1 MKSEPIQSTTRALDI
16 APEHLQRV
24 REALDDIRAGKMV
37 ILVDDEDREN
47 EGDLTL
53 GADRVTPE
61 AINFMAMHG
70 RGLICLTLTEEQVD
84 RLELPMMSAPGRSGP
99 RLGTAFTVS
108 IEASEGVTT
117 GISAQDRA
125 HTVRVASNPR
135 ARPSDIVVPG
145 HVMPLQARRGGVL
158 VRAGQTE
165 GSVDLA
171 RLAGLNEAA
180 VICEII
186 NDDGTMARMVDLET
200 FAKKHDLRILTIA
213 DLISYRL
220 QTEHLVTRL
229 SSGDIVLDR
238 TGTAWHAIVFEA
250 LLEKRQFLA
259 LVKGELDG
267 ARPTLCRMHAGST
280 LADVFTST
288 SGDGAK
294 HLDEAIDAIE
304 KEGSGVIVYLP
315 PQGDIRDDLERLL
328 KRNERS
334 ESKSSPSAAPPPGTS
349 GSRPHGGTLR
359 EYGLGAQVLRELG
372 LCKIRLL
379 TNNPRKIAG
388 IVGYGLELVESVPLV
403 SMQRHA

>member
-1 MKSEPIQSTTRALDI
+1 MKSETAQSVRGLDI
-16 APEHLQRV
+16 APEHLERV
-24 REALDDIRAGKMV
+24 RAALDDIRAGKMV

-53 GADRVTPE
+53 AADRVTPE

-70 RGLICLTLTEEQVD
+70 RGLICLTLTEEQVQ
-84 RLELPMMSAPGRSGP
+84 RLDLPMMTAPGRSGP

-135 ARPSDIVVPG
+135 AKPSDIVVPG
-145 HVMPLQARRGGVL
+145 HVLPLQARRGGVL

-186 NDDGTMARMVDLET
+186 NDDGTMARMPDLEE
-200 FAKKHDLRILTIA
+200 FAKRHNLRILTIA

-229 SSGDIVLDR
+229 SEGDIVLDR

-250 LLEKRQFLA
+250 VLEKRQFLA
-259 LVKGELDG
+259 LIKAPLDG
-267 ARPTLCRMHAGST
+267 SRATLCRMHAGST

-304 KEGSGVIVYLP
+304 AEGSGVIVYLP
-315 PQGDIRDDLERLL
+315 PQGDLRDDLDSLL
-328 KRNERS
+328 RRTEPKATNGAGP
-334 ESKSSPSAAPPPGTS
+334 SSA
-349 GSRPHGGTLR
+349 RPHGGTLR

-388 IVGYGLELVESVPLV
+388 IQGYGLELVESVPLV
-403 SMQRHA
+403 SMRSSS

>member
-1 MKSEPIQSTTRALDI
+1 M
-16 APEHLQRV
+16 
-24 REALDDIRAGKMV
+24 
-37 ILVDDEDREN
+37 
-47 EGDLTL
+47 TL
-53 GADRVTPE
+53 AADRVTPE

-70 RGLICLTLTEEQVD
+70 RGLICLTLTEEQVA
-84 RLELPMMSAPGRSGP
+84 RLELPLMSAPGRSGP

-125 HTVRVASNPR
+125 HTIRVASNPR
-135 ARPSDIVVPG
+135 AQPSDIVVPG

-186 NDDGTMARMVDLET
+186 NDDGTMARMVDLES
-200 FAKKHDLRILTIA
+200 FAKRHGLRILTIA

-229 SSGDIVLDR
+229 SIGDIVLDR
-238 TGTAWHAIVFEA
+238 TGTSWRAIVFEA
-250 LLEKRQFLA
+250 VLERRQFLA
-259 LVKGELDG
+259 LVKGELDPNR
-267 ARPTLCRMHAGST
+267 ATLCRMHAGST

-304 KEGSGVIVYLP
+304 QEGSGVIVYLP
-315 PQGDIRDDLERLL
+315 PQGDLREDLERLL
-328 KRNERS
+328 RKNEPP
-334 ESKSSPSAAPPPGTS
+334 KSSPSHAPAAPPTPGVAT
-349 GSRPHGGTLR
+349 RPHGGTLR

-379 TNNPRKIAG
+379 TNNPRKVAG
-388 IVGYGLELVESVPLV
+388 IQGYGLELVASVPLV
-403 SMQRHA
+403 SMRPA

>member
-1 MKSEPIQSTTRALDI
+1 MKSDPNHHPPITRALDI

-53 GADRVTPE
+53 AADRVTPE

-84 RLELPMMSAPGRSGP
+84 RLELPLMSAPGRSGP

-125 HTVRVASNPR
+125 HTVRVASNPH
-135 ARPSDIVVPG
+135 ARPADIVVPG

-238 TGTAWHAIVFEA
+238 TGTPWHAIVFEA

-267 ARPTLCRMHAGST
+267 SRATLCRMHAGST

-328 KRNERS
+328 KRNEL
-334 ESKSSPSAAPPPGTS
+334 KSPSLAEPKAPS
-349 GSRPHGGTLR
+349 SARPHGGTLR

-388 IVGYGLELVESVPLV
+388 IQGYGLELVESVPLI
-403 SMQRHA
+403 SMQRPA